1 MSYVVDAPEVV
12 AVPVV
17 GEDAKFPVRR
27 IYCVGRNYASHAIEM
42 GSDPKKEPPFFFTK
56 ANDQQSVVIA
66 TAGTEATVAY
76 PSQTN
81 NFHYELELVIAIGK
95 NGKNIPVS
103 EAEDYIYGFAVG
115 LDMTRRDLQNEA
127 KKGGRP
133 WEMGKA
139 FDQAAVIGEISP
151 KSEIGVINSG
161 EIELQVNGET
171 VQKSDIRE
179 LIWSNA
185 EIISRLSEFV
195 ELRAGDLIYTGTPEG
210 VGAVKT
216 GDIMVGTIDSL
227 KGIRVKVV

>member
-1 MSYVVDAPEVV
+1 MSYVVEVADVV

-17 GEDAKFPVRR
+17 GEEAKFPVRR

-66 TAGTEATVAY
+66 TEGVEATIEY

-81 NFHYELELVIAIGK
+81 NLNYELELVIAIGK
-95 NGKNIPVS
+95 KGKNISVS

-115 LDMTRRDLQNEA
+115 LDMTRRDLQQEA
-127 KKGGRP
+127 KNGGRP
-133 WEMGKA
+133 WEMSKA
-139 FDQAAVIGEISP
+139 FDQAAVVGEISP
-151 KSEIGVINSG
+151 KSEVGVINSG
-161 EIELQVNGET
+161 TIELQVNGET
-171 VQKSDIRE
+171 VQKADVRE

-185 EIISRLSEFV
+185 EVISRLSEFV

-210 VGAVKT
+210 VGAVSS
-216 GDIMVGTIDSL
+216 GDIMVGAVDSL
-227 KGIRVKVV
+227 KRIRVKVL

>member
-1 MSYVVDAPEVV
+1 MSYVIEVAEVV
-12 AVPVV
+12 VVPVV

-66 TAGTEATVAY
+66 TEGTEATIQY
-76 PSQTN
+76 PSKTN
-81 NFHYELELVIAIGK
+81 NLHYELELVIAMGK
-95 NGKNIPVS
+95 NAKNISVN

-127 KKGGRP
+127 KNAGRP

-151 KSEIGVINSG
+151 KSTVGSINSG
-161 EIELQVNGET
+161 AIELQVNGDT
-171 VQKSDIRE
+171 VQKADIRE

-185 EIISRLSEFV
+185 EVISRLSEFV

-210 VGAVKT
+210 VGPVKP
-216 GDIMVGTIDSL
+216 GDTMVGTIDSL
-227 KGIRVKVV
+227 KGIRVKVL

>member
-1 MSYVVDAPEVV
+1 MSYVVEVAEVV

-17 GEDAKFPVRR
+17 GEEAKFPVRR
-27 IYCVGRNYASHAIEM
+27 IYCVGRNYANHALEM

-56 ANDQQSVVIA
+56 ANDQESVVIA
-66 TAGTEATVAY
+66 AEGAEATIQY
-76 PSQTN
+76 PSKTN
-81 NFHYELELVIAIGK
+81 NLHYELELVIAIGK
-95 NGKNIPVS
+95 NAKNISVN

-115 LDMTRRDLQNEA
+115 LDMTRRDLQNDA
-127 KKGGRP
+127 KQGGRP

-151 KSEIGVINSG
+151 KSAVGVINSG
-161 EIELQVNGET
+161 DIELQVNGDT
-171 VQKSDIRE
+171 AQKSDIRE

-185 EIISRLSEFV
+185 EIVSRLSEFV

>member
-1 MSYVVDAPEVV
+1 MSYVVEVAEVV

-17 GEDAKFPVRR
+17 GEEAKFPVRR
-27 IYCVGRNYASHAIEM
+27 IYCVGRNYANHALEM

-66 TAGTEATVAY
+66 TEGAEATIQY
-76 PSQTN
+76 PSKTN
-81 NFHYELELVIAIGK
+81 NLHYELELVIAMGK
-95 NGKNIPVS
+95 NAKNISVN

-115 LDMTRRDLQNEA
+115 LDMTRRDLQNDA
-127 KKGGRP
+127 KQGGRP

-151 KSEIGVINSG
+151 KSAVGAINSG
-161 EIELQVNGET
+161 AIELQVNGDT
-171 VQKSDIRE
+171 AQKSDIRE

-210 VGAVKT
+210 VGAVKP
-216 GDIMVGTIDSL
+216 GDTMVGVIDSL
-227 KGIRVKVV
+227 KDIHVKVV

>member
-17 GEDAKFPVRR
+17 GEDAKFPIRR
-27 IYCVGRNYASHAIEM
+27 IYCVGRNYANHAIEM

-56 ANDQQSVVIA
+56 ANDQESVVIA
-66 TAGTEATVAY
+66 AEGTEATIAY

-95 NGKNIPVS
+95 NGKNISVN

-151 KSEIGVINSG
+151 KSAVGVINSG
-161 EIELQVNGET
+161 DIELQVNGDT
-171 VQKSDIRE
+171 AQKSDIRE

-185 EIISRLSEFV
+185 EIVSRLSEFV

>member
-1 MSYVVDAPEVV
+1 MSYVVDASEVV

-17 GEDAKFPVRR
+17 GEDAKFPIRR
-27 IYCVGRNYASHAIEM
+27 IYCVGRNYANHAIEM
-42 GSDPKKEPPFFFTK
+42 GSDPKKEPPFFFAK
-56 ANDQQSVVIA
+56 ANDQESVVIA
-66 TAGTEATVAY
+66 AEGTEATVAY

-95 NGKNIPVS
+95 NGKNISVS

-115 LDMTRRDLQNEA
+115 LDMTRRDLQNDA

-151 KSEIGVINSG
+151 KSAVGVINSG
-161 EIELQVNGET
+161 DIELQVNGDT
-171 VQKSDIRE
+171 AQKSDIRE

-185 EIISRLSEFV
+185 EIVSRLSEFV

-210 VGAVKT
+210 VGAVKP